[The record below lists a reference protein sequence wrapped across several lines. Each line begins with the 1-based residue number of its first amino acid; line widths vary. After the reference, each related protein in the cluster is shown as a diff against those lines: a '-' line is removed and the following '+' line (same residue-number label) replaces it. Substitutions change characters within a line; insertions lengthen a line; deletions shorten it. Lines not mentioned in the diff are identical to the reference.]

1 MKTRNPLTIMFAI
14 ALWVTS
20 PLANAIYM
28 DSFQGLTFTFDQTTT
43 TQLSFKIAGT
53 PSGDW
58 STAQY
63 LGSFDLKDLGLD
75 FSTDTGTANGPG
87 ATNLLGNRSQLSASN
102 LDCSKST
109 GEKGSI
115 CFEINKDLGAL
126 PIDFT
131 YLLNF
136 SAPLNISSAGPHLQ
150 IAFLE
155 SLELNKKDEHVKVGS
170 LYSQNVGG
178 GENENVPEPGP
189 LALVSIGLLGLGFS
203 QRKRISNR

>member
-1 MKTRNPLTIMFAI
+1 MKTNKSLTIMFAI

-28 DSFQGLTFTFDQTTT
+28 DSFQGLTFTFDQTDSDT
-43 TQLSFKIAGT
+43 LSFNIAGT
-53 PSGDW
+53 PSDNW

-75 FSTDTGTANGPG
+75 FSTVTATLNGPG
-87 ATNLLGNRSQLSASN
+87 AINLLGSNSQLSASN

-109 GEKGSI
+109 GEKGTI
-115 CFEINKDLGAL
+115 CFEINKDLGTL
-126 PIDFT
+126 PIDFN
-131 YLLNF
+131 YIIDF
-136 SAPLNISSAGPHLQ
+136 SAPLDISSAGPHLQ

-155 SLELNKKDEHVKVGS
+155 NLELNKKGEYDKVGS

-178 GENENVPEPGP
+178 GEDVPEPGP
-189 LALVSIGLLGLGFS
+189 LALVSIGLLGLAFS

>member
-1 MKTRNPLTIMFAI
+1 MKTNKSLTIMFAI

-28 DSFQGLTFTFDQTTT
+28 DSFQGLTFTFDQTDADT
-43 TQLSFKIAGT
+43 LSFNIAGT

-58 STAQY
+58 TGVNY
-63 LGSFDLKDLGLD
+63 LGAFDLKDLGLD
-75 FSTDTGTANGPG
+75 FSTVTGTANGPG
-87 ATNLLGNRSQLSASN
+87 ATDLLGNRSQLSASN

-109 GEKGSI
+109 GQKGSI
-115 CFEINKDLGAL
+115 CFDINPDVALGAL

-131 YLLNF
+131 YIIDF

-150 IAFLE
+150 IAFM
-155 SLELNKKDEHVKVGS
+155 DEQGGSKVGS
-170 LYSQNVGG
+170 LYSQNVGEG
-178 GENENVPEPGP
+178 VPEPGP

>member
-1 MKTRNPLTIMFAI
+1 MKTNKSLTIMFAI

-43 TQLSFKIAGT
+43 TQLSFNIAGT

-58 STAQY
+58 TGVNY
-63 LGSFDLKDLGLD
+63 LGAFDLKDLGLD

-87 ATNLLGNRSQLSASN
+87 ATNLVGNRSQLSASN
-102 LDCSKST
+102 LDCSHST
-109 GEKGSI
+109 GQKGSI
-115 CFEINKDLGAL
+115 CFDVAPDVALGAL

-131 YLLNF
+131 YIIDF
-136 SAPLNISSAGPHLQ
+136 SAPLDISSAGPHLQ
-150 IAFLE
+150 IAFM
-155 SLELNKKDEHVKVGS
+155 DEQGGSKVGS
-170 LYSQNVGG
+170 LYSQNVGE
-178 GENENVPEPGP
+178 GEDVPEPGP
-189 LALVSIGLLGLGFS
+189 LALVSIGLLGLAFS

>member
-1 MKTRNPLTIMFAI
+1 MKTNKSLTIMFAI

-28 DSFQGLTFTFDQTTT
+28 DSFQGLTFTFDQTDADT
-43 TQLSFKIAGT
+43 LSFNITGT
-53 PSGDW
+53 PTGDW

-75 FSTDTGTANGPG
+75 FSTDTGIANGPG
-87 ATNLLGNRSQLSASN
+87 ATNLVGLNSQLSNGNNGGVNCLSN
-102 LDCSKST
+102 GSPP
-109 GEKGSI
+109 GSI
-115 CFEINKDLGAL
+115 CFDIAPDVALGTL

-131 YLLNF
+131 YIIDF
-136 SAPLNISSAGPHLQ
+136 SAPLDISSAGPHLQ
-150 IAFLE
+150 IAFM
-155 SLELNKKDEHVKVGS
+155 DEQGGSKVGS

-178 GENENVPEPGP
+178 GEDVPEPGP
-189 LALVSIGLLGLGFS
+189 LALVSIGLLGLAFS

>member
-1 MKTRNPLTIMFAI
+1 MKTNKSLTIMFAI

-28 DSFQGLTFTFDQTTT
+28 DSFQGLTFTFDQTDADT
-43 TQLSFKIAGT
+43 LSFNIAGT

-58 STAQY
+58 TGVNY
-63 LGSFDLKDLGLD
+63 LGAFDLKDLGLD
-75 FSTDTGTANGPG
+75 FSTVTGTANGSG
-87 ATNLLGNRSQLSASN
+87 ATDLLGNRSQLSASN

-109 GEKGSI
+109 GQKGSI
-115 CFEINKDLGAL
+115 CFDINPDVALGAL

-131 YLLNF
+131 YIIDF

-150 IAFLE
+150 IAFM
-155 SLELNKKDEHVKVGS
+155 DEQGGSKVGS
-170 LYSQNVGG
+170 LYSQNVGEG
-178 GENENVPEPGP
+178 VPEPGP

>member
-1 MKTRNPLTIMFAI
+1 MKTNKSLTIMFAI

-43 TQLSFKIAGT
+43 TQLSFNIAGT

-75 FSTDTGTANGPG
+75 FSTVTATLNGPG
-87 ATNLLGNRSQLSASN
+87 AINLLGSNSQLSASN

-109 GEKGSI
+109 GEKGTI
-115 CFEINKDLGAL
+115 CFEINTSLGAA
-126 PIDFT
+126 PIDLKYT
-131 YLLNF
+131 IDF
-136 SAPLNISSAGPHLQ
+136 SSDLNISSLGPHLQ

-155 SLELNKKDEHVKVGS
+155 NLELNKKGEYDKVGS

-178 GENENVPEPGP
+178 GEDVPEPGP
-189 LALVSIGLLGLGFS
+189 LALVSIGLLGLAFS

>member
-1 MKTRNPLTIMFAI
+1 MKTNKSLTIMFAI

-28 DSFQGLTFTFDQTTT
+28 DSFQGLTFTFDQTDADT
-43 TQLSFKIAGT
+43 LSFNITGT
-53 PSGDW
+53 PTGDW

-75 FSTDTGTANGPG
+75 FSTDTGIANGPG
-87 ATNLLGNRSQLSASN
+87 ATNLVGLNSQLSNGNNGGVNCLSN
-102 LDCSKST
+102 GSPP
-109 GEKGSI
+109 GSI
-115 CFEINKDLGAL
+115 CFDIAPDVALGTL

-131 YLLNF
+131 YIIDF
-136 SAPLNISSAGPHLQ
+136 SAPLDISSAGPHLQ
-150 IAFLE
+150 IAFM
-155 SLELNKKDEHVKVGS
+155 DEQGASKKVGS

-178 GENENVPEPGP
+178 GEDVPEPGP
-189 LALVSIGLLGLGFS
+189 LALVSIGLLGLAFS

>member
-1 MKTRNPLTIMFAI
+1 MFAI

-28 DSFQGLTFTFDQTTT
+28 DSFQGLTFTFDQTDADT
-43 TQLSFKIAGT
+43 LSFNITGT
-53 PSGDW
+53 PTGDW

-75 FSTDTGTANGPG
+75 FSTDTGIANGPG
-87 ATNLLGNRSQLSASN
+87 ATNLVGLNSQLSNGNNGGVNCLSN
-102 LDCSKST
+102 GSPP
-109 GEKGSI
+109 GSI
-115 CFEINKDLGAL
+115 CFDIAPDVALGTL

-131 YLLNF
+131 YIIDF
-136 SAPLNISSAGPHLQ
+136 SAPLDISSAGPHLQ
-150 IAFLE
+150 IAFM
-155 SLELNKKDEHVKVGS
+155 DEQGASKKVGS

-178 GENENVPEPGP
+178 GEDVPEPGP
-189 LALVSIGLLGLGFS
+189 LALVSIGLLGLAFS

>member
-1 MKTRNPLTIMFAI
+1 MFAI

-28 DSFQGLTFTFDQTTT
+28 DSFQGLTFTFDQTDSDT
-43 TQLSFKIAGT
+43 LSFNIAGT
-53 PSGDW
+53 PTDDW

-75 FSTDTGTANGPG
+75 FSTVTATLNGPG
-87 ATNLLGNRSQLSASN
+87 ADTDQLGDNSQLSASN

-109 GEKGSI
+109 GQTGTI
-115 CFEINKDLGAL
+115 CFEINKELGTL
-126 PIDFT
+126 PIDFN
-131 YLLNF
+131 YIIDF
-136 SAPLNISSAGPHLQ
+136 SAPLDISSAGPHLQ

-155 SLELNKKDEHVKVGS
+155 NLELNKKGEYDKVGS
-170 LYSQNVGG
+170 LYSQNVG
-178 GENENVPEPGP
+178 ENIPEPGP
-189 LALVSIGLLGLGFS
+189 LALVSIGLLGIAFS

>member
-1 MKTRNPLTIMFAI
+1 MKTNKSLTIMFAI

-28 DSFQGLTFTFDQTTT
+28 DSFQGLTFTFDQTDSDT
-43 TQLSFKIAGT
+43 LSFNIAGT

-75 FSTDTGTANGPG
+75 FSTVTGTANGPG
-87 ATNLLGNRSQLSASN
+87 ATNLLGNNHNCPPVTSTAASP
-102 LDCSKST
+102 T
-109 GEKGSI
+109 GQKGSI
-115 CFEINKDLGAL
+115 CFDINPDVALGTL

-131 YLLNF
+131 YIIDF
-136 SAPLNISSAGPHLQ
+136 SAPLDISSAGPHLQ
-150 IAFLE
+150 IAFM
-155 SLELNKKDEHVKVGS
+155 DEQGGSKKVGS

-178 GENENVPEPGP
+178 GEDVPEPGP
-189 LALVSIGLLGLGFS
+189 LALVSIGLLGLAFS